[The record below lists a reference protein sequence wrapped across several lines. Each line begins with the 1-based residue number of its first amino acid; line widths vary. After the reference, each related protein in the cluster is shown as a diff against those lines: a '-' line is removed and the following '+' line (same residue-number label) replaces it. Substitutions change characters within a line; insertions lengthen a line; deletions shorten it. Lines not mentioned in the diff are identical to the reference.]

1 MTLTKAIGEYETAR
15 TWFEGLRQQWG
26 GEPSDWEER
35 LKALEAFCA
44 FVDKAPDT
52 IVSECL
58 RQSASGMR
66 ISARGRRFYNDK
78 IAEWQGSLP
87 GDRAARQRFTS
98 CSERLLL
105 WTGCML
111 ALVCMPMSLPP
122 SLAIPHI
129 RVSRRQRLA
138 FV

>member
-26 GEPSDWEER
+26 EEPSDWEER

-52 IVSECL
+52 MVSECL
-58 RQSASGMR
+58 RQSVSGMR

-78 IAEWQGSLP
+78 IAEWQASLP
-87 GDRAARQRFTS
+87 GDRAARGRAGNAVRSFLIHNGIFLQS
-98 CSERLLL
+98 
-105 WTGCML
+105 GMQ
-111 ALVCMPMSLPP
+111 A
-122 SLAIPHI
+122 
-129 RVSRRQRLA
+129 
-138 FV
+138 